1 MTKVSIANIG
11 TASMSANEAG
21 SFLPLA
27 AQTAIAGKATVDAGK
42 AKGANALALM
52 VAGFASDDV
61 AVRPWSFDIT
71 GGGDDVHTHVAM
83 QGIAMFDNAVS
94 VNGGTDWKLNGNG
107 GPSRI
112 AQGAFKRGVQS
123 TFFNLP
129 DNVPAVHTMASKA
142 IPIALAIR
150 EEGMTASIVDGKL
163 VLEGGNSPRAD
174 TMRAA
179 KDVSALAKVAKE
191 ETGTNRAAPQNDK
204 AKDEPLAIGP
214 DEICALAAKVA
225 RGVVKGETALCN
237 AALSTL
243 RAIAALVAANPEAFA
258 DI

>member
-1 MTKVSIANIG
+1 MN
-11 TASMSANEAG
+11 ANEAG

-27 AQTAIAGKATVDAGK
+27 AQAAISGKATIDEGK

-52 VAGFASDDV
+52 IAGFTSDDV
-61 AVRPWSFDIT
+61 ATRPWSFDIM
-71 GGGDDVHTHVAM
+71 GSGDDVHTHVPM

-94 VNGGTDWKLNGNG
+94 VNGGTEWKLNGNG

-129 DNVPAVHTMASKA
+129 DNVPAVHTMSSKA
-142 IPIALAIR
+142 IPIALAIH
-150 EEGMTASIVDGKL
+150 EESMTATIVEGKL
-163 VLEGGNSPRAD
+163 VLEGGHSPRAD
-174 TMRAA
+174 AMRAA
-179 KDVSALAKVAKE
+179 KDVSALAKVAKD
-191 ETGTNRAAPQNDK
+191 ETGTSRAAPQNDK
-204 AKDEPLAIGP
+204 GETREATP
-214 DEICALAAKVA
+214 DEICAAAAKVA

-243 RAIAALVAANPEAFA
+243 RAIAALVTANPEAFA

>member
-1 MTKVSIANIG
+1 MTKISIANIG

-52 VAGFASDDV
+52 VAGFASDAV
-61 AVRPWSFDIT
+61 AERPWNFEVKGS
-71 GGGDDVHTHVAM
+71 GDDIHEHVRMEGVAE
-83 QGIAMFDNAVS
+83 F
-94 VNGGTDWKLNGNG
+94 GGTEGAWRYNGNG
-107 GPSRI
+107 GPSRV
-112 AQGAFKRGVQS
+112 AQGAFKRALQN

-129 DNVPAVHTMASKA
+129 DNNPAVWTMASKA
-142 IPIALAIR
+142 IPVALAIR
-150 EEGMTASIVDGKL
+150 EEGMTATIVEGKL
-163 VLEGGNSPRAD
+163 VLEGGHSPRAEA
-174 TMRAA
+174 MRTA

-191 ETGTNRAAPQNDK
+191 ETGTNRDAPQN
-204 AKDEPLAIGP
+204 AKGDSEAREATPA
-214 DEICALAAKVA
+214 EICALAAKVA
-225 RGVVKGETALCN
+225 RGVAKGETALCN

>member
-1 MTKVSIANIG
+1 MSKISIANIA

-61 AVRPWSFDIT
+61 ATRPWDFEVKGSGDEVHEHVRMEGIT
-71 GGGDDVHTHVAM
+71 E
-83 QGIAMFDNAVS
+83 F
-94 VNGGTDWKLNGNG
+94 GGTEGAWRYNGNG
-107 GPSRI
+107 GPSRV
-112 AQGAFKRGVQS
+112 AQGAYKRALQN

-129 DNVPAVHTMASKA
+129 ENNPAVWTMASKA
-142 IPIALAIR
+142 IPVALAIR
-150 EEGMTASIVDGKL
+150 EEGMTATIVEGKL
-163 VLEGGNSPRAD
+163 VLEGGHSERAD
-174 TMRAA
+174 AMRTA

-191 ETGTNRAAPQNDK
+191 ETGTNRDAPQN
-204 AKDEPLAIGP
+204 AKSEPLAIGP

-225 RGVVKGETALCN
+225 RGVAKGETALCN

>member
-1 MTKVSIANIG
+1 MTKVSIANIA
-11 TASMSANEAG
+11 TASLSANEAG

-27 AQTAIAGKATVDAGK
+27 AQAAISGKAIMDEGK

-52 VAGFASDDV
+52 VAGFASDDI
-61 AVRPWSFDIT
+61 ATRPWAFDVK
-71 GGGDDVHTHVAM
+71 GSGDDVHEHVRMEGVAE
-83 QGIAMFDNAVS
+83 F
-94 VNGGTDWKLNGNG
+94 GGTEGAWRYNGNG
-107 GPSRI
+107 GPSRV
-112 AQGAFKRGVQS
+112 AQGAYKRALQN

-129 DNVPAVHTMASKA
+129 DTVPAVWTMVSKA
-142 IPIALAIR
+142 IPVALAIR
-150 EEGMTASIVDGKL
+150 EEGMTATIVEGKL

-174 TMRAA
+174 AMRTA
-179 KDVSALAKVAKE
+179 KDVSALAKVAKD
-191 ETGTNRAAPQNDK
+191 ETGTNRNAPQNGK

-225 RGVVKGETALCN
+225 RGVAKGETALCN

-243 RAIAALVAANPEAFA
+243 RAIASLVAANPEAFA

>member
-1 MTKVSIANIG
+1 MTKVSIANIA

-61 AVRPWSFDIT
+61 ATRPWDFEVKGS
-71 GGGDDVHTHVAM
+71 GDDVHTYVEMSGVAE
-83 QGIAMFDNAVS
+83 F
-94 VNGGTDWKLNGNG
+94 GGTEGAWRYNGNG
-107 GPSRI
+107 GPSRV
-112 AQGAFKRGVQS
+112 AQGAYKRALQN

-129 DNVPAVHTMASKA
+129 DNNPAVWTMASKA
-142 IPIALAIR
+142 IPVALAIR
-150 EEGMTASIVDGKL
+150 EEGMTAAIVAGKL
-163 VLEGGNSPRAD
+163 VLEGGHSERAD
-174 TMRAA
+174 AMRAA

-191 ETGTNRAAPQNDK
+191 ETGTSRAAPQN
-204 AKDEPLAIGP
+204 AKGETREATPA
-214 DEICALAAKVA
+214 EICALAAKVA
-225 RGVVKGETALCN
+225 RGVAKGETALCN

-243 RAIAALVAANPEAFA
+243 RAIASLVAANPEAFA

>member
-1 MTKVSIANIG
+1 MTKISIANIA
-11 TASMSANEAG
+11 TASLSANEAG

-27 AQTAIAGKATVDAGK
+27 AQAAISGKAIMDEGK

-61 AVRPWSFDIT
+61 AERLWSFDIK
-71 GGGDDVHTHVAM
+71 GSGDDVHTHVRMEGVAE
-83 QGIAMFDNAVS
+83 F
-94 VNGGTDWKLNGNG
+94 GGTEGAWRYNGNG
-107 GPSRI
+107 GPSRV
-112 AQGAFKRGVQS
+112 AQGAYKRALQN

-129 DNVPAVHTMASKA
+129 DNNPAVWTMASKA
-142 IPIALAIR
+142 IPVALAIR
-150 EEGMTASIVDGKL
+150 EEGMTATIVDGKL
-163 VLEGGNSPRAD
+163 VLEGGNSERAD
-174 TMRAA
+174 AMRTA

-191 ETGTNRAAPQNDK
+191 ETGTNRDAPQNEK
-204 AKDEPLAIGP
+204 GGPVSIGP

-225 RGVVKGETALCN
+225 RGVAKGETALCN